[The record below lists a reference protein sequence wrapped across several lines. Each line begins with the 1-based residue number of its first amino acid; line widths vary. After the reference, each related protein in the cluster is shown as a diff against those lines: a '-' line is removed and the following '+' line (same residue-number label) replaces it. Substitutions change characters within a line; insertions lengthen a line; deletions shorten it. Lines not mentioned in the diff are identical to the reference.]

1 MIRLRPFEKM
11 SYKEIRKEYLEQ
23 LVKHNAVEFDE
34 ADVLDD
40 DSRKKDGKSK
50 NSYDTLE
57 DFPELRDYLYI
68 DKDNMIREH
77 LRQILIGPNE
87 APRSLGGEGEFATMR
102 SVFEKIILGIE
113 GRKLNIIT
121 SAAVSACKKIF
132 KYEQL
137 NVVSKELN
145 PAYWL
150 QSQLCVKVCPYCN
163 RMYTTTLYGKKR
175 VRPDFDHF
183 YPQSRYPYFAVS
195 LFNLIPSC
203 NVCNK
208 AKSDYAEIKSDYVKI
223 KDGFEKKNEK
233 EILYKRQRKSIIYPY
248 DESYNELQKNISFR
262 VIPDKKYQ
270 EVLVGQSDEF
280 TVELRPTKSE
290 KLKFKN
296 SVLTKTELNERF
308 TCTTKTKIA
317 VEEKKAVEEELAFW
331 NRAKHSIDLLRLE
344 SLYNEHKSE
353 IMKILRIH
361 YEYNQDAKQLIMQT
375 LNSSIAVH
383 ADLLPDSDLQYFAYL
398 KQEEWGNSPL
408 NKLKSDILEQLEE
421 IEKTCI
427 DSTKRKRNENDEQRN
442 PDNPRGCVAM

>member
-11 SYKEIRKEYLEQ
+11 SYNEIREKYLEQ
-23 LVKHNAVEFDE
+23 LVEHNAVEFDE
-34 ADVLDD
+34 VDVFDNN
-40 DSRKKDGKSK
+40 SRKKEGKSK
-50 NSYDTLE
+50 KSYEKLKY
-57 DFPELRDYLYI
+57 FPELRDYLYKDE
-68 DKDNMIREH
+68 DKMIREH
-77 LRQILIGPNE
+77 LRQILIGPDE

-102 SVFEKIILGIE
+102 SVFEEIISNIE
-113 GRKLNIIT
+113 GNNSNIIT
-121 SAAVSACKKIF
+121 SVAVSECKNIF
-132 KYEQL
+132 KYKQL
-137 NVVSKELN
+137 NVISKELN

-163 RMYTTTLYGKKR
+163 RVYTTTLYGKKR

-208 AKSDYAEIKSDYVKI
+208 AKFDYAEI
-223 KDGFEKKNEK
+223 KDGFEKKVGK
-233 EILYKRQRKSIIYPY
+233 KTYKRQRKSIIYPY

-262 VIPDKKYQ
+262 VLPDKKYQ

-280 TVELRPTKSE
+280 TVELRPTKYSE
-290 KLKFKN
+290 KLEFKN

-308 TCTTKTKIA
+308 TCTTKTKMA
-317 VEEKKAVEEELAFW
+317 VEEVAFW
-331 NRAKHSIDLLRLE
+331 NRVKHSIDLLRLE

-375 LNSSIAVH
+375 LNSSSVVH
-383 ADLLPDSDLQYFAYL
+383 ADLLPDRDLQYFAYL

-421 IEKTCI
+421 IEKTRI
-427 DSTKRKRNENDEQRN
+427 DS
-442 PDNPRGCVAM
+442 

>member
-11 SYKEIRKEYLEQ
+11 SYNEIREKYLEQ
-23 LVKHNAVEFDE
+23 LVEHNAVEFDE
-34 ADVLDD
+34 ADILNDN
-40 DSRKKDGKSK
+40 SRRKEKKSE
-50 NSYDTLE
+50 NSYEALKP
-57 DFPELRDYLYI
+57 FPGLRDYLYI
-68 DKDNMIREH
+68 DKDKMIREH
-77 LRQILIGPNE
+77 LRQILIGPDE

-121 SAAVSACKKIF
+121 PTAISACKKIF

-223 KDGFEKKNEK
+223 KDGFEKKK
-233 EILYKRQRKSIIYPY
+233 GKKILYRRQRKSIIYPY
-248 DESYNELQKNISFR
+248 DESYNELQKHISFR

-270 EVLVGQSDEF
+270 EVLMGQSDEF
-280 TVELRPTKSE
+280 TVELRPTKYSE
-290 KLKFKN
+290 KLEFKN

-308 TCTTKTKIA
+308 NYTTKTKMA
-317 VEEKKAVEEELAFW
+317 VEELAFW

-383 ADLLPDSDLQYFAYL
+383 ADLLPDSDLQYFAHL

-421 IEKTCI
+421 IEKTRI
-427 DSTKRKRNENDEQRN
+427 DS
-442 PDNPRGCVAM
+442 